1 MKKGMFHKGMAAAL
15 AVSLTAGGALPFMAQ
30 TVHAEDTTAEQGQT
44 PEKQNGVVSLE
55 KKDGS
60 YIFGNEYLKR
70 TFSVSTEKYCR
81 QKRLQTI
88 AQVQVIKRQFSP
100 RRQRRVYYQYVG

>member
-70 TFSVSTEKYCR
+70 TFSVSTEKVLSTKEITNYR
-81 QKRLQTI
+81 TGAGDKAT
-88 AQVQVIKRQFSP
+88 VFTP
-100 RRQRRVYYQYVG
+100 